1 LILANTGVAR
11 DYIRRLCTV
20 VRSQQ
25 KTVKMFKEAA
35 ENSDRLA
42 IVANENIIKEKANSK
57 VNENL
62 RQYYMHLLLKFI
74 RNIDL
79 LQGHD

>member
-1 LILANTGVAR
+1 
-11 DYIRRLCTV
+11 
-20 VRSQQ
+20 
-25 KTVKMFKEAA
+25 MFKEAA